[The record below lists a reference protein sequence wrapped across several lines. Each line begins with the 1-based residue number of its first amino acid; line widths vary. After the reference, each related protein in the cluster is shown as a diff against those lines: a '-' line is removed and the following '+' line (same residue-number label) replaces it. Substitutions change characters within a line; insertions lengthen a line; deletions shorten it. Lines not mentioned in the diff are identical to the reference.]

1 MRTFRENLI
10 IGYSGQYLM
19 LNLISFRRKII
30 TINQYRMLETIKGL
44 SHDNLSDEEMEF
56 YNDLFNE
63 KQLLSDELIATYDKQ
78 REDSAPISKRKIGSI
93 TINLTY
99 DCNFK
104 CKYCYQKNFHA
115 KPGEHMTVQDVD
127 KIYSFILNY
136 NALHNEDN
144 HLKEIVISGGE
155 SLLDE
160 NLDAINHILEKFSCD
175 KFKLFT
181 NGVNIIKFADRIK
194 YEKFAEVQV
203 SLDGTNDVIQELN
216 NNTTAPFYNIIKG
229 ILLLT
234 EKGVK
239 VSIISM
245 VTKDSFLHLKD
256 FLKQIERYGLIDNP
270 LISIRFSF
278 VVDYG
283 AEYTLDTSFYNFNEY
298 LQLRRDVVKMV
309 TGKKNISVDR
319 LYDLNF
325 LSSVIYRQ
333 KNDKTLGR
341 IGMCK
346 TQEGFPLLFAPDR
359 NIYWCTCTNKDKAL
373 LSIDRNPVELDTVEL
388 LNELLNRN
396 IYKIDKCKKCLYRFV
411 CSAGCALYAIH
422 SNSSAYSSHC
432 GIFQHPIFTEKAE
445 QFLSL

>member
-30 TINQYRMLETIKGL
+30 TLNQYRLLESIKGNALNDL
-44 SHDNLSDEEMEF
+44 SNEELTF
-56 YNDLFNE
+56 YNGLVSE
-63 KQLLSDELIATYDKQ
+63 KQLLSDELIASYDSQ
-78 REDSAPISKRKIGSI
+78 RENNVPMSKRKIGSI

-115 KPGEHMTVQDVD
+115 KPGHMTVQDVD

-155 SLLDE
+155 SLLDKNIE
-160 NLDAINHILEKFSCD
+160 SINYILKKFSCD

-181 NGVNIIKFADRIK
+181 NGVNIIKFAKRIK
-194 YEKFAEVQV
+194 YEKFEEVQV

-216 NNTTAPFYNIIKG
+216 KNNTAPFYDIIKG

-245 VTKDSFLHLKD
+245 VTKDSFTHLKT
-256 FLKQIERYGLIDNP
+256 FLNELEKYGLVDNP
-270 LISIRFSF
+270 LVSIRFAF

-283 AEYTLDTSFYNFNEY
+283 AEYTLDTSFYDFDEY
-298 LQLRRDVVKMV
+298 LQLRRNVIRMV
-309 TGKKNISVDR
+309 IGKKNVSVDR

-325 LSSVIYRQ
+325 LSSIIYRQ

-346 TQEGFPLLFAPDR
+346 TQEGFPLLFGPDH
-359 NIYWCTCTNKDKAL
+359 NIYWCTCTNTDKAL
-373 LSIDRNPVELDTVEL
+373 LSIDSDPIELDKVEL

-396 IYKIDKCKKCLYRFV
+396 IYKIDKCKKCIYRFV

-422 SNSSAYSSHC
+422 SNNSAYSSHC
-432 GIFQHPIFTEKAE
+432 GIFQHPIFAEKAE